1 MGGWFAVTIKS
12 VFNASKVSFRPA
24 YKSQENEL
32 LLAALAAT
40 DYGIM
45 LTDLDHTTLACN
57 GRFGD
62 IWGVDPAKVVTST
75 AEEVRSMVAHRISDL
90 DEWNQELTEA
100 YSDHQKI
107 KQTTLTLKN
116 PHCIIRR
123 YTAPVQDQSGKEVGR
138 LWTFLDVT
146 DQEKRRHRSQL
157 LQDASL
163 LAHPDPKYV
172 YGKLVDALAEFY
184 DSVSLLS
191 ICHENYMEFRAVGAP
206 EDHFV
211 HGVPGNNLSDS
222 FCQFCLASGPI
233 IIQNAA
239 HQSEMSHMLPVQL
252 GFTRYAGTPLFSP
265 QAEVIGT
272 LCFMDGHS
280 DQTLSDED
288 LGLLRLIA
296 MRVSS
301 ELERERQIN
310 SLELDLAE
318 AQDRAIQNEKLAVAG
333 TLSAT
338 IAHDIRNILTALNL
352 DIDMAGAN
360 PGECLKLVTGHLSR
374 FSLLAHRLLSYAK
387 PHKVAQEPVL
397 ITECLERVLDLMA
410 GHIQIGQVSLK
421 AYLPDGLPKIMA
433 DPARLD
439 HLFVNLVLNA
449 LQAMGSKGRLTVSTW
464 AEEGKVIVTIQDTG
478 PGMTEE
484 EQSALFRPF
493 ASQRSDGFGL
503 GLFSAL
509 QIAKECQGA
518 ISVKSQIGAG
528 STFRVEI
535 PHL

>member
-1 MGGWFAVTIKS
+1 M
-12 VFNASKVSFRPA
+12 
-24 YKSQENEL
+24 

-40 DYGIM
+40 DYGVM
-45 LTDLDHTTLACN
+45 LTDLNHTTLACN

-62 IWGVDPAKVVTST
+62 IWGVDPAKVVTSD
-75 AEEVRSMVAHRISDL
+75 AKEVRAMVAHRIPDV
-90 DEWNQELTEA
+90 DEWNRELDRS
-100 YSDHQKI
+100 YSDVDQV
-107 KQTTLTLKN
+107 QQNTLQLIN
-116 PHCIIRR
+116 PPCVIRR
-123 YTAPVQDQSGKEVGR
+123 YTAPFFNEAGEKVGR

-146 DQEKRRHRSQL
+146 GQDRRRQRSQL

-163 LAHPDPKYV
+163 LAHPDPKFV
-172 YGKLVDALAEFY
+172 YGRLVEAISEFY

-206 EDHFV
+206 ADHFV
-211 HGVPGNNLSDS
+211 HGVPGNNLQDS
-222 FCQFCLASGPI
+222 FCQFCISSGPI

-239 HQSEMSHMLPVQL
+239 VESNMAHMLPVQL
-252 GFTRYAGTPLFSP
+252 GFTRYAGTPLLSP
-265 QAEVIGT
+265 DAQIIGT
-272 LCFMDGHS
+272 LCIMDGHS
-280 DQTLSDED
+280 DQILSEED
-288 LGLLRLIA
+288 LDLLRLIA
-296 MRVSS
+296 MRVSN

-310 SLELDLAE
+310 RLETDLAE
-318 AQDRAIQNEKLAVAG
+318 AQAHAIQNEKLAVAG

-352 DIDMAGAN
+352 DIGMAGSD
-360 PGECLKLVTGHLSR
+360 PEECLKSVTSHLDR

-387 PHKVAQEPVL
+387 PHKVAHEPVSM
-397 ITECLERVLDLMA
+397 TECLERVLNLMS
-410 GHIQIGQVSLK
+410 GHIHIGQVNLK
-421 AYLPDGLPKIMA
+421 AFLPNSLPKIMA

-439 HLFVNLVLNA
+439 HLFVNLTLNA
-449 LQAMGSKGRLTVSTW
+449 LQAMGSRGSLTITTW
-464 AEEGKVIVTIQDTG
+464 AEGGNVIVTIQDSG
-478 PGMTEE
+478 PGMTED
-484 EQSALFRPF
+484 EQMALFRPF

-518 ISVKSQIGAG
+518 ISVKSQVGAG